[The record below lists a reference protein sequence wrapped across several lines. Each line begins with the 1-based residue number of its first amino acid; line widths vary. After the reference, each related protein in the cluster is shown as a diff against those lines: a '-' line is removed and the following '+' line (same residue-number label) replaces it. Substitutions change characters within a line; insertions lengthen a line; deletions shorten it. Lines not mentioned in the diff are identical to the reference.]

1 MAHLIRKATAADAPA
16 LARCRLELFRELD
29 AHGGSGIGAAFED
42 VCGATFSQFLLA
54 GTCAAWLAVA
64 PDADGP
70 AMDAPLG
77 SIAMLIYPRLPSPPN
92 FRTIEGYILNVY
104 VTPGARQQ
112 GIGSALTHAA
122 IEHARRAKF
131 ARLRLHASPF
141 GRAVYERAG
150 FRGRDDEM
158 EMDLL

>member
-1 MAHLIRKATAADAPA
+1 MAHVIRKATAADAPA

-29 AHGGSGIGAAFED
+29 AHAGSGIGATFED
-42 VCGATFSQFLLA
+42 ACGATLSQFLLA
-54 GTCAAWLAVA
+54 GTCVAWLAEA
-64 PDADGP
+64 PAVDT
-70 AMDAPLG
+70 PLG
-77 SIAMLIYPRLPSPPN
+77 SLAMLVYPRLPSPPN

-104 VTPGARQQ
+104 VAPDWRHK
-112 GIGSALTHAA
+112 GIASALTHAA
-122 IEHARRAKF
+122 IEHARRARF

-150 FRGRDDEM
+150 FHGRDDEM